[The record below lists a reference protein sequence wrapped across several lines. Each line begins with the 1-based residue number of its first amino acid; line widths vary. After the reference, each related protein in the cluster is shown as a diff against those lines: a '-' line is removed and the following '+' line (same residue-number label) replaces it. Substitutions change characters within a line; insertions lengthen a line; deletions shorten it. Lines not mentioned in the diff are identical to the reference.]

1 MTQMKKLFKEVS
13 KLNNRLLRTF
23 LTAILTMLFSILVI
37 IAFIIG
43 IIIFVSSLCLAY
55 NLIGFMGII
64 IGAIFYFTIALT
76 YINYILDENK
86 SNGEAKKY
94 V

>member
-1 MTQMKKLFKEVS
+1 MKRLFKEVS
-13 KLNNRLLRTF
+13 KLNNRLLRAF

-86 SNGEAKKY
+86 SNGEEKKY

>member
-1 MTQMKKLFKEVS
+1 M
-13 KLNNRLLRTF
+13 
-23 LTAILTMLFSILVI
+23 AY
-37 IAFIIG
+37 
-43 IIIFVSSLCLAY
+43 IIFVSSLCLAY

-86 SNGEAKKY
+86 SNGEEKKY